1 MALATLGT
9 SDFVGNRFGDGELKV
24 LALHGWGRDGTDFER
39 VLAGHSGL
47 SVHLPGFGSAPPP
60 TSAWTPADY
69 ADALAPALS
78 ETPPVVLVGHSFGGR
93 VAIRL
98 AARHPD
104 RVAALVLTGVPFVPR
119 AGGKKPALV
128 YRLAR
133 LAHRVGIVSENK
145 MESLR
150 QRYGSLDYR
159 NAEGV
164 MRQVLVAAIG
174 EDYFEDAARITQ
186 PVTMVWGEN
195 DQPAPLAGAQQALEH
210 FSNATV
216 RVVPGAGHLLEG
228 TLEAELR
235 DALAHALHD

>member
-1 MALATLGT
+1 
-9 SDFVGNRFGDGELKV
+9 
-24 LALHGWGRDGTDFER
+24 
-39 VLAGHSGL
+39 
-47 SVHLPGFGSAPPP
+47 
-60 TSAWTPADY
+60 
-69 ADALAPALS
+69 
-78 ETPPVVLVGHSFGGR
+78 VVLVGHSFGGR

-119 AGGKKPALV
+119 SGAKKPALA

-174 EDYFEDAARITQ
+174 EDYFEDAARISQ

-235 DALAHALHD
+235 DALAHALPD